1 MEVEK
6 RTRGHTLKIHKK
18 GARLDCRRYSF
29 SQNELRGKDTEESWG
44 ILESVIKESV
54 ERNVPMQKVFKTLTP
69 LNTILLSGP
78 LLLNSFIDPD
88 TFGKSCISFKPLNLD
103 QKHVISK

>member
-1 MEVEK
+1 MHRKNLSMMIRIFILHNYFSE
-6 RTRGHTLKIHKK
+6 TNI
-18 GARLDCRRYSF
+18 RYLYYNSP
-29 SQNELRGKDTEESWG
+29 LA
-44 ILESVIKESV
+44 
-54 ERNVPMQKVFKTLTP
+54 LTP

>member
-1 MEVEK
+1 MNFLILTGKIAQNLPENLGT
-6 RTRGHTLKIHKK
+6 TRHV
-18 GARLDCRRYSF
+18 S
-29 SQNELRGKDTEESWG
+29 
-44 ILESVIKESV
+44 
-54 ERNVPMQKVFKTLTP
+54 LTP

>member
-1 MEVEK
+1 MNFYDWGRHNARDDTGVVRNK
-6 RTRGHTLKIHKK
+6 LKTNCPGC
-18 GARLDCRRYSF
+18 GARLPRDRLDYWH
-29 SQNELRGKDTEESWG
+29 LA
-44 ILESVIKESV
+44 
-54 ERNVPMQKVFKTLTP
+54 LTT

-88 TFGKSCISFKPLNLD
+88 TFGKSCITFKPLNLD